1 MRRDVKLNKMIRLLT
16 AGLWL
21 AGLAVCP
28 LVAAAAPLPTHP
40 QPSDSAAKVNAAD
53 RVWKKVN
60 NETSTDNIQ
69 KNLPQQERAAGQT
82 TENVTRPNTVPA
94 AAPANLVGYT
104 EAEIQAR
111 MMQQYTPVRPVF
123 RRVSGAAAGND
134 YKPGTMDV
142 KIPNLFFPPDVMQEF
157 SETFAENADGSFGT
171 RTPGDIYLAGSGY
184 SATAQR
190 QLQEEQW
197 RKAQEEQKRAA
208 QAGVQ
213 KGISAPA
220 AGQGKTGS
228 QTAMKPKPVS
238 QAGAVKGKYKTI
250 TVQVPTP
257 APSPFRTLSQGD
269 FYWFNN
275 TKGHYLATLPGSLT
289 QDPLLQVPASGPMII
304 RNAGQ
309 SEFMA
314 VTVDDPS
321 DSYYYKNQDTF
332 PGYGKAVP
340 VFTET
345 RKNVQGDDV
354 NIKYIRYYLGGQ
366 LCLIVDSSGKRGGKT
381 YRVAVVF
388 PESKQYEYLPKALY
402 AIENL
407 KGT

>member
-1 MRRDVKLNKMIRLLT
+1 MKKNVNPNRMIRLLT
-16 AGLWL
+16 AGICL
-21 AGLAVCP
+21 AGI
-28 LVAAAAPLPTHP
+28 AAFSFAGEAALPTRP
-40 QPSDSAAKVNAAD
+40 QQSDSAIAGAAPVGN
-53 RVWKKVN
+53 RGN
-60 NETSTDNIQ
+60 
-69 KNLPQQERAAGQT
+69 
-82 TENVTRPNTVPA
+82 TRPETAIAP
-94 AAPANLVGYT
+94 APANLVGYT

-111 MMQQYTPVRPVF
+111 MMRQYTPVRPVF

-142 KIPNLFFPPDVMQEF
+142 KIPNLFFPPDMMQEF
-157 SETFAENADGSFGT
+157 SETFTENADGSFGT
-171 RTPGDIYLAGSGY
+171 RAPDDIYLAGSGY
-184 SATAQR
+184 SAAAQR

-197 RKAQEEQKRAA
+197 RQAQEGQKRAA

-213 KGISAPA
+213 KGIPDPVT
-220 AGQGKTGS
+220 GQGNTVN
-228 QTAMKPKPVS
+228 QTAVKPKPS
-238 QAGAVKGKYKTI
+238 QVGAVKGKQRLKTI
-250 TVQVPTP
+250 TVQVPIP
-257 APSPFRTLSQGD
+257 APSPFRALSQGD

-309 SEFMA
+309 NEFMA

-366 LCLIVDSSGKRGGKT
+366 LCLIVDSSGKRAGKT
-381 YRVAVVF
+381 YRAAIVF
-388 PESKQYEYLPKALY
+388 PESKQYEYLPKALF